1 MTTMAARTGEFLLS
15 EAPATLSREAVV
27 IASGAGALVAGSVL
41 GRTTKRQAAAPIP
54 TTWR

>member
-27 IASGAGALVAGSVL
+27 IASGAGALVDRKSVV
-41 GRTTKRQAAAPIP
+41 
-54 TTWR
+54 